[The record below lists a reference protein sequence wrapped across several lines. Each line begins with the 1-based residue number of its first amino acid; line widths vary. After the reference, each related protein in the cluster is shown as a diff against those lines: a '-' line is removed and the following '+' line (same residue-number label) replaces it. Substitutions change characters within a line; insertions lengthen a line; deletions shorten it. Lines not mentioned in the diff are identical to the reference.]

1 MEFILDNKKYSIIN
15 HELFINDLMVDN
27 YFRNR
32 YSKYEYDIR
41 FDFVEPILNKDKV
54 EFEDILE
61 GTKELE
67 ELIEKNQINF
77 TPSGLK
83 INQHQNGNFQII
95 YQDLIFNNLYVGE
108 AIPFLIAL
116 TSLLEHKPIVTLDQ
130 INEEMENFVAK
141 FREYNNYK

>member
-1 MEFILDNKKYSIIN
+1 M
-15 HELFINDLMVDN
+15 
-27 YFRNR
+27 
-32 YSKYEYDIR
+32 
-41 FDFVEPILNKDKV
+41 
-54 EFEDILE
+54 
-61 GTKELE
+61 E

-95 YQDLIFNNLYVGE
+95 YQDLVFNNLYVGE

-116 TSLLEHKPIVTLDQ
+116 TSLLEYKPIVTLDQ

>member
-1 MEFILDNKKYSIIN
+1 
-15 HELFINDLMVDN
+15 MVDN

-32 YSKYEYDIR
+32 YSKYEYDIT
-41 FDFVEPILNKDKV
+41 FDFVEPILSKDKV

-61 GTKELE
+61 GTKQLE

-95 YQDLIFNNLYVGE
+95 YQDLVFNNLYVGE

-116 TSLLEHKPIVTLDQ
+116 TSLLEYKPIVTLDQ